1 MGTVEPNRPGH
12 LDRLE
17 YYFKELKMTGLK
29 LYPWDATS
37 QGGWWCN
44 DENLAYPLWQK
55 CLELGIDKI
64 HIHKGIPASFT
75 MAKYVH
81 PLDLDQPLRDF
92 PNLNIIVYHA
102 GFPYIDD
109 LTGLN
114 TGRPPFPNLYV
125 DVGSTFALLVNTPS
139 RWRTT
144 WASCCVG

>member
-1 MGTVEPNRPGH
+1 MRTW
-12 LDRLE
+12 LI
-17 YYFKELKMTGLK
+17 
-29 LYPWDATS
+29 
-37 QGGWWCN
+37 
-44 DENLAYPLWQK
+44 PLWQK